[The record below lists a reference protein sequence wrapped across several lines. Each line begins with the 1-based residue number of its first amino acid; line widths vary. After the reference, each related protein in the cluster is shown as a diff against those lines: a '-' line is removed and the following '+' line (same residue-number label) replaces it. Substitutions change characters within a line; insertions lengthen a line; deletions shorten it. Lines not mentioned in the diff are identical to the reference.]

1 MVSYLKACHFLVG
14 ICKKYYGD
22 TSKCNEV
29 IAYNN
34 IKDENFL
41 YIGQQIKLP

>member
-1 MVSYLKACHFLVG
+1 MG

-29 IAYNN
+29 ITYNN